1 MKQDIYDKQLPEFNG
16 DGTLLV
22 WGFVRTADQEQVG
35 KFGAGGIGKPGDQ
48 NQLGLRLL
56 DEAAQLQDI
65 SHMPARVKCA
75 ELAWRTLDGMLEGQA
90 NQ

>member
-1 MKQDIYDKQLPEFNG
+1 MKQDIYDKQLPEFDG

-56 DEAAQLQDI
+56 DEAAQLGKREIENDVLG
-65 SHMPARVKCA
+65 A
-75 ELAWRTLDGMLEGQA
+75 
-90 NQ
+90 

>member
-1 MKQDIYDKQLPEFNG
+1 MKQDIYDKQLPEFDG

-48 NQLGLRLL
+48 NQLGLRLWTRPPSS
-56 DEAAQLQDI
+56 DSSRMAPE
-65 SHMPARVKCA
+65 K
-75 ELAWRTLDGMLEGQA
+75 EK
-90 NQ
+90 

>member
-56 DEAAQLQDI
+56 DEAAQL
-65 SHMPARVKCA
+65 
-75 ELAWRTLDGMLEGQA
+75 GQLPHGA
-90 NQ
+90 GKREIENDVLGA